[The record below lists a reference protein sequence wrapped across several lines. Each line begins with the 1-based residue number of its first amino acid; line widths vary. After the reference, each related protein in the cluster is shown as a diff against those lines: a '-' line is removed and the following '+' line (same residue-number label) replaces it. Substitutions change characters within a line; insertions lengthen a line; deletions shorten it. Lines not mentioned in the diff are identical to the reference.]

1 MLPIVIE
8 MGLPDWT
15 ESLMEFTRRLKRIF
29 GSRLVRVVALPS
41 PDLSVYD
48 SNVLVVLDSFDRED
62 VRKVVR
68 LALEVDE
75 RINPLVAGK
84 WEMDAVE
91 AFTAPLAIS
100 KWRTESLM
108 EFTRRLKRIF
118 GSRLVRVVALPSPDL
133 SVYDSNV
140 LVVLDSFDR
149 EDVRKV
155 VRLALEVDERI
166 NPLVA
171 GKWEMDAVEAFTSE
185 GGADIEVREG

>member
-62 VRKVVR
+62 MRKVVR

-84 WEMDAVE
+84 WE
-91 AFTAPLAIS
+91 
-100 KWRTESLM
+100 R
-108 EFTRRLKRIF
+108 
-118 GSRLVRVVALPSPDL
+118 
-133 SVYDSNV
+133 
-140 LVVLDSFDR
+140 
-149 EDVRKV
+149 
-155 VRLALEVDERI
+155 
-166 NPLVA
+166 
-171 GKWEMDAVEAFTSE
+171 DAVEAFTSE
-185 GGADIEVREG
+185 GGADIEVRES